1 MPGIDFELDKLH
13 EECGVFGIYSHK
25 DDVALNTYW
34 GLYALQHRGQESTGI
49 VTTDGSN
56 MQVTG
61 TTWKTT
67 FRRQTWRTC
76 EDSGLLPHSWEV
88 KRMAS
93 ISVSLD
99 RNADRHDVKLLKR
112 ELDTLPGVTSVSVS
126 SGGQLAVDYDATGVR
141 QADILEKIQALGYH
155 VRQEHA

>member
-1 MPGIDFELDKLH
+1 
-13 EECGVFGIYSHK
+13 
-25 DDVALNTYW
+25 
-34 GLYALQHRGQESTGI
+34 
-49 VTTDGSN
+49 
-56 MQVTG
+56 
-61 TTWKTT
+61 
-67 FRRQTWRTC
+67 
-76 EDSGLLPHSWEV
+76 
-88 KRMAS
+88 MAS

-112 ELDTLPGVTSVSVS
+112 ELDTLPGVTSS

>member
-1 MPGIDFELDKLH
+1 
-13 EECGVFGIYSHK
+13 
-25 DDVALNTYW
+25 
-34 GLYALQHRGQESTGI
+34 
-49 VTTDGSN
+49 
-56 MQVTG
+56 
-61 TTWKTT
+61 
-67 FRRQTWRTC
+67 
-76 EDSGLLPHSWEV
+76 
-88 KRMAS
+88 MAS

-141 QADILEKIQALGYH
+141 QADILEKIQALGYR

>member
-1 MPGIDFELDKLH
+1 
-13 EECGVFGIYSHK
+13 
-25 DDVALNTYW
+25 
-34 GLYALQHRGQESTGI
+34 
-49 VTTDGSN
+49 
-56 MQVTG
+56 
-61 TTWKTT
+61 
-67 FRRQTWRTC
+67 
-76 EDSGLLPHSWEV
+76 
-88 KRMAS
+88 MAS

-141 QADILEKIQALGYH
+141 QADILAKIQALGYH

>member
-1 MPGIDFELDKLH
+1 MP
-13 EECGVFGIYSHK
+13 
-25 DDVALNTYW
+25 
-34 GLYALQHRGQESTGI
+34 
-49 VTTDGSN
+49 
-56 MQVTG
+56 
-61 TTWKTT
+61 
-67 FRRQTWRTC
+67 
-76 EDSGLLPHSWEV
+76 
-88 KRMAS
+88 S

-141 QADILEKIQALGYH
+141 QADILEKIQALGYR

>member
-1 MPGIDFELDKLH
+1 
-13 EECGVFGIYSHK
+13 
-25 DDVALNTYW
+25 
-34 GLYALQHRGQESTGI
+34 
-49 VTTDGSN
+49 
-56 MQVTG
+56 
-61 TTWKTT
+61 
-67 FRRQTWRTC
+67 
-76 EDSGLLPHSWEV
+76 
-88 KRMAS
+88 MAS

-155 VRQEHA
+155 EIGRAHV

>member
-1 MPGIDFELDKLH
+1 
-13 EECGVFGIYSHK
+13 
-25 DDVALNTYW
+25 
-34 GLYALQHRGQESTGI
+34 
-49 VTTDGSN
+49 
-56 MQVTG
+56 
-61 TTWKTT
+61 
-67 FRRQTWRTC
+67 
-76 EDSGLLPHSWEV
+76 
-88 KRMAS
+88 MAS

-155 VRQEHA
+155 VRQEYA

>member
-1 MPGIDFELDKLH
+1 
-13 EECGVFGIYSHK
+13 
-25 DDVALNTYW
+25 
-34 GLYALQHRGQESTGI
+34 
-49 VTTDGSN
+49 
-56 MQVTG
+56 
-61 TTWKTT
+61 
-67 FRRQTWRTC
+67 
-76 EDSGLLPHSWEV
+76 
-88 KRMAS
+88 MAS

-141 QADILEKIQALGYH
+141 QADILEKIQVLGYH

>member
-1 MPGIDFELDKLH
+1 
-13 EECGVFGIYSHK
+13 
-25 DDVALNTYW
+25 
-34 GLYALQHRGQESTGI
+34 
-49 VTTDGSN
+49 
-56 MQVTG
+56 
-61 TTWKTT
+61 
-67 FRRQTWRTC
+67 
-76 EDSGLLPHSWEV
+76 
-88 KRMAS
+88 MAS

-126 SGGQLAVDYDATGVR
+126 SGQLAVDYDATGVR

>member
-1 MPGIDFELDKLH
+1 
-13 EECGVFGIYSHK
+13 
-25 DDVALNTYW
+25 
-34 GLYALQHRGQESTGI
+34 
-49 VTTDGSN
+49 
-56 MQVTG
+56 
-61 TTWKTT
+61 
-67 FRRQTWRTC
+67 
-76 EDSGLLPHSWEV
+76 
-88 KRMAS
+88 MAS

-155 VRQEHA
+155 REPAKKPAPGLFMFRWRTPGGLEETPPPPPP

>member
-1 MPGIDFELDKLH
+1 
-13 EECGVFGIYSHK
+13 
-25 DDVALNTYW
+25 
-34 GLYALQHRGQESTGI
+34 
-49 VTTDGSN
+49 
-56 MQVTG
+56 
-61 TTWKTT
+61 
-67 FRRQTWRTC
+67 
-76 EDSGLLPHSWEV
+76 
-88 KRMAS
+88 MAS

-141 QADILEKIQALGYH
+141 QADILEKIRALGYH

>member
-1 MPGIDFELDKLH
+1 
-13 EECGVFGIYSHK
+13 
-25 DDVALNTYW
+25 
-34 GLYALQHRGQESTGI
+34 
-49 VTTDGSN
+49 
-56 MQVTG
+56 
-61 TTWKTT
+61 
-67 FRRQTWRTC
+67 
-76 EDSGLLPHSWEV
+76 
-88 KRMAS
+88 MAS

-141 QADILEKIQALGYH
+141 QADILEKIQALGYL

>member
-1 MPGIDFELDKLH
+1 
-13 EECGVFGIYSHK
+13 
-25 DDVALNTYW
+25 
-34 GLYALQHRGQESTGI
+34 
-49 VTTDGSN
+49 
-56 MQVTG
+56 
-61 TTWKTT
+61 
-67 FRRQTWRTC
+67 
-76 EDSGLLPHSWEV
+76 
-88 KRMAS
+88 MAS

-155 VRQEHA
+155 VRHEHA

>member
-1 MPGIDFELDKLH
+1 
-13 EECGVFGIYSHK
+13 
-25 DDVALNTYW
+25 
-34 GLYALQHRGQESTGI
+34 
-49 VTTDGSN
+49 
-56 MQVTG
+56 
-61 TTWKTT
+61 
-67 FRRQTWRTC
+67 
-76 EDSGLLPHSWEV
+76 
-88 KRMAS
+88 MAS

-155 VRQEHA
+155 DRQEHA

>member
-1 MPGIDFELDKLH
+1 
-13 EECGVFGIYSHK
+13 
-25 DDVALNTYW
+25 
-34 GLYALQHRGQESTGI
+34 
-49 VTTDGSN
+49 
-56 MQVTG
+56 
-61 TTWKTT
+61 
-67 FRRQTWRTC
+67 
-76 EDSGLLPHSWEV
+76 
-88 KRMAS
+88 MAS

-155 VRQEHA
+155 VRQEQA

>member
-1 MPGIDFELDKLH
+1 
-13 EECGVFGIYSHK
+13 
-25 DDVALNTYW
+25 
-34 GLYALQHRGQESTGI
+34 
-49 VTTDGSN
+49 
-56 MQVTG
+56 
-61 TTWKTT
+61 
-67 FRRQTWRTC
+67 
-76 EDSGLLPHSWEV
+76 
-88 KRMAS
+88 MAS

-155 VRQEHA
+155 VRQAHA

>member
-1 MPGIDFELDKLH
+1 
-13 EECGVFGIYSHK
+13 
-25 DDVALNTYW
+25 
-34 GLYALQHRGQESTGI
+34 
-49 VTTDGSN
+49 
-56 MQVTG
+56 
-61 TTWKTT
+61 
-67 FRRQTWRTC
+67 
-76 EDSGLLPHSWEV
+76 
-88 KRMAS
+88 MAS

-155 VRQEHA
+155 VRAAEHEAVIALEKHHRIALV